1 MSLSEKFSEAV
12 DENNRYKDRDN
23 YLWRKEKEKASQNLY
38 ESMVAFNLE
47 YKLQNDKEQ
56 PYQHMVMISGS
67 DNNSYGSI
75 VSSKYIIIVDKEDT
89 DKVLGEYRIDSD
101 FVKKIVASYFITGEK
116 ELKENEFGKIE
127 TDGMTTIE
135 KFIFDE

>member
-1 MSLSEKFSEAV
+1 
-12 DENNRYKDRDN
+12 
-23 YLWRKEKEKASQNLY
+23 
-38 ESMVAFNLE
+38 
-47 YKLQNDKEQ
+47 
-56 PYQHMVMISGS
+56 MISCS
-67 DNNSYGSI
+67 ANNSYGSI